1 MESLEPEL
9 REAEGVFEV
18 GVCTSTMAEMETASE
33 YLLDYPHGCA
43 EQTSSRLL
51 PWLLLE
57 EYRDVLPRLNLDT
70 GNRKENPIEHGIN
83 RLLSMQTHSG
93 GLAYWPNGSTDEFAS
108 SYGGMVLAIAEKKGK
123 QVPAQAMERLGAFLV
138 RLVKR
143 PVKKDGEWGGHC
155 LALYTLAL
163 MDKSQPAYHEN
174 AFTLRAKLPAAAVS
188 LLTAAVAKSG
198 GSQEMLGE
206 LRGTIGTST
215 KAFGYYGNR
224 SQRLAMRLLS
234 MGKSKEAVSIAGQLS
249 QSAQAGHWGST
260 FANAWVIYAMTGF
273 DQQGSTSRSVKAV
286 VEFGGKE
293 YPVSLDRQNRKTLI
307 RLNNHPG
314 PMRFRFLGDEEG
326 NLAYLTLRAA
336 LRPAGHQDSAV
347 KQGLEVHREY
357 VRLNAEGAP
366 EKDVPMR
373 VGDLVK
379 VKLKL
384 NVQSDDAHYLAVED
398 GLPASLEPIFTR
410 LKSQKTNVETGYN
423 WRIDHHEL
431 RKDRAV
437 FYLNHPRKGKY
448 IFEYIA
454 RVRAEGEVTVPPVKA
469 VAMYNP
475 DIIGISVRQ
484 KLFTHSLHE

>member
-1 MESLEPEL
+1 
-9 REAEGVFEV
+9 
-18 GVCTSTMAEMETASE
+18 
-33 YLLDYPHGCA
+33 
-43 EQTSSRLL
+43 
-51 PWLLLE
+51 
-57 EYRDVLPRLNLDT
+57 
-70 GNRKENPIEHGIN
+70 
-83 RLLSMQTHSG
+83 
-93 GLAYWPNGSTDEFAS
+93 
-108 SYGGMVLAIAEKKGK
+108 
-123 QVPAQAMERLGAFLV
+123 
-138 RLVKR
+138 
-143 PVKKDGEWGGHC
+143 
-155 LALYTLAL
+155 
-163 MDKSQPAYHEN
+163 
-174 AFTLRAKLPAAAVS
+174 
-188 LLTAAVAKSG
+188 
-198 GSQEMLGE
+198 
-206 LRGTIGTST
+206 
-215 KAFGYYGNR
+215 
-224 SQRLAMRLLS
+224 
-234 MGKSKEAVSIAGQLS
+234 LS

-273 DQQGSTSRSVKAV
+273 DQQGSISRSVKAV
-286 VEFGGKE
+286 VEFGGEE
-293 YPVSLDRQNRKTLI
+293 YPVSLDRQNRKALI

-314 PMRFRFLGDEEG
+314 PMKFRFLGDKEG

-336 LRPAGHQDSAV
+336 LRPAGHQNSAV

-384 NVQSDDAHYLAVED
+384 NVQSDDTHYLAVED
-398 GLPASLEPIFTR
+398 GLPASLEPVFTR
-410 LKSQKTNVETGYN
+410 LKSQKTNVETGYS

-448 IFEYIA
+448 VFEYIA

-469 VAMYNP
+469 EAMYNP